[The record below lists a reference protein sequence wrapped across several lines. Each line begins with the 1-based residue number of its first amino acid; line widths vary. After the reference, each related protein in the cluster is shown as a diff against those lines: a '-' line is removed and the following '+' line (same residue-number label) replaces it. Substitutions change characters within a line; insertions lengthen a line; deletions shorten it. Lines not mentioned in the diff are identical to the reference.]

1 MKEDMRDRKARGRTE
16 TERLQRQHKGEAVRS
31 RTARRH
37 AIPADACRSMP
48 ARRAKEV
55 STGTN

>member
-1 MKEDMRDRKARGRTE
+1 MEEDMRDRRDSRRTE
-16 TERLQRQHKGEAVRS
+16 TERLQRQREGEAVRS

-48 ARRAKEV
+48 ARLAKEV
-55 STGTN
+55 RTGTN